1 MEEVSQKK
9 VLFLKA
15 FVTWTIDK
23 DALPETTKM
32 KMISCFNL
40 KQFSRSELLKMVRK
54 TAVFKDEDIF
64 EVLEE
69 KMNKMEENL
78 SLQTMQVKMQGQQIS
93 KLLQEIKL
101 YQKQSQFI
109 RYHWNK
115 EISLDYKSVLMHKYL
130 NSSSSRDGLTA
141 MIKRPNV

>member
-1 MEEVSQKK
+1 MEEGSQKK

-40 KQFSRSELLKMVRK
+40 IQFSRSELLKMVRK

-69 KMNKMEENL
+69 KVNKMEENL

-109 RYHWNK
+109 RYH
-115 EISLDYKSVLMHKYL
+115 
-130 NSSSSRDGLTA
+130 
-141 MIKRPNV
+141 